1 MPKGRMQTQSIST
14 RFNMTLAIIVALIML
29 FFAGVAVHFTGQR
42 NSEALDEKLDNYI
55 SISRVGLEAPLWNFD
70 YPIVEGY
77 LESLILDKSIVF
89 AGVTSTDGSEI
100 IREKQDG
107 GELDYTTISEGRDYS
122 VREGTIIHDGNEIGV
137 IRLVASREAL
147 HEEILTNTIAIG
159 VVTLIVLATITL
171 ASVLISRRYI
181 VRPLAALQK
190 SASAI
195 GAGNLDT
202 SINLSTKDEIGQLA
216 GSFSLMRQSIRQLV
230 EELRQANETLEARV
244 VERTREVTA
253 ARQKLV
259 DAIGS
264 TSEGFAFFN
273 ADDTLILHNE
283 QYLNLLYG
291 ETKVEIKPGMSFEE
305 ILRLGIKDE
314 LIDVESGDPEDF
326 IKKRLEQHRNP
337 ASSILQKR
345 GKGKWIQISETKTSD
360 GGTVAVFSD
369 VSELKLRETELTE
382 KTVMLENLSSQLA
395 KYLSPQIYAS
405 IFEGNN
411 EVKLAANRK
420 KLTVFFSDIEGFTET
435 AERMESEELTGL
447 LNNYLTEMSRIAI
460 EHGATIDKYVGDAI
474 VIFFGDPE
482 SRGIKDDA
490 LACARMAITM
500 SERMTELQDQWK
512 KAGILEPLRCRI
524 GIHTDYCTV
533 GNFGSESRLDYTII
547 GRGVNTASRLESAA
561 EPGQIL
567 VSYATHAHICDE
579 IPCTPRGK
587 IEVKGIPYPIE
598 VFEVATS
605 RTSALQK
612 DIDESAPDRL
622 TLDLEALS
630 KRNAKN
636 SRDYSRSC
644 FRISRTAQEAASR
657 SKPVSS

>member
-14 RFNMTLAIIVALIML
+14 RFNLTLAIIVALIML
-29 FFAGVAVHFTGQR
+29 FFAGVAVHYTGQR

-100 IREKQDG
+100 VRKKQNSGD
-107 GELDYTTISEGRDYS
+107 LDYTTISEGRDYS
-122 VREGTIIHDGNEIGV
+122 VREGTIIHDGSEIGV

-147 HEEILTNTIAIG
+147 HEEILTNTFAIG

-202 SINLSTKDEIGQLA
+202 SISLTAKDEIGQLA

-283 QYLNLLYG
+283 QYLKLLYG
-291 ETKVEIKPGMSFEE
+291 EAKVEIKPGMSFEE

-314 LIDVESGDPEDF
+314 LIDVETGDPEDF

-405 IFEGNN
+405 IFEGTN

-447 LNNYLTEMSRIAI
+447 LNNYLTEMSKIAI

-482 SRGIKDDA
+482 SNGIREDA
-490 LACARMAITM
+490 IACARMAIAM

-533 GNFGSESRLDYTII
+533 GNFGSESRMDYTII

-579 IPCTPRGK
+579 IPCAPRGK

-598 VFEVATS
+598 VFEVSTS
-605 RTSALQK
+605 RTSALQR
-612 DIDESAPDRL
+612 DTDGSAPDRL
-622 TLDLEALS
+622 TLDVEALS
-630 KRNAKN
+630 
-636 SRDYSRSC
+636 
-644 FRISRTAQEAASR
+644 EAEREKFAGLLKVLLSDLRKDASGG
-657 SKPVSS
+657 KPE

>member
-1 MPKGRMQTQSIST
+1 MQTQSIST
-14 RFNMTLAIIVALIML
+14 RFNLTLAIIVAIIML
-29 FFAGVAVHFTGQR
+29 FFAGAAVHFTGQR

-89 AGVTSTDGSEI
+89 AGVTSTDGSEV
-100 IREKQDG
+100 IREKQNSGDI
-107 GELDYTTISEGRDYS
+107 DYTTISEGRDYS
-122 VREGTIIHDGNEIGV
+122 VREGKIVHDGNEIGV

-171 ASVLISRRYI
+171 ASVLISRRHI
-181 VRPLAALQK
+181 VKPLAELQK

-202 SINLSTKDEIGQLA
+202 GISLSAKDEIGQLA

-283 QYLNLLYG
+283 QYLKLLYG
-291 ETKVEIKPGMSFEE
+291 DTRVEIKPGMSFEE

-314 LIDVESGDPEDF
+314 LIDVETGDPEDF

-337 ASSILQKR
+337 TSSILQKR

-405 IFEGNN
+405 IFEGTN

-447 LNNYLTEMSRIAI
+447 LNNYLTEMSKIAI

-482 SRGIKDDA
+482 SRGIREDA
-490 LACARMAITM
+490 LACARMAIAM

-533 GNFGSESRLDYTII
+533 GNFGSESRMDYTII

-579 IPCTPRGK
+579 IPCAPRGK

-598 VFEVATS
+598 VFEIATS
-605 RTSALQK
+605 RTSALQAE
-612 DIDESAPDRL
+612 IDGSAPDRL
-622 TLDLEALS
+622 TLDMEALS
-630 KRNAKN
+630 GTEREKFAGLLETLLADLKN
-636 SRDYSRSC
+636 GTRGG
-644 FRISRTAQEAASR
+644 
-657 SKPVSS
+657 KPE

>member
-1 MPKGRMQTQSIST
+1 MQTQSIST
-14 RFNMTLAIIVALIML
+14 RFNLTLAIIVAIIML
-29 FFAGVAVHFTGQR
+29 FFAGAAVHFTGQR

-89 AGVTSTDGSEI
+89 AGVTSTDGSEVV
-100 IREKQDG
+100 REKQNSGDI
-107 GELDYTTISEGRDYS
+107 DYTTISEGRDYS
-122 VREGTIIHDGNEIGV
+122 VREGKIVHDGNEIGV

-171 ASVLISRRYI
+171 ASVLISRRHI
-181 VRPLAALQK
+181 VKPLAELQK

-202 SINLSTKDEIGQLA
+202 SISLSAQDEIGQLA

-244 VERTREVTA
+244 VERTSEVTA

-283 QYLNLLYG
+283 QYLKLLYG
-291 ETKVEIKPGMSFEE
+291 DTRVEIKPGMSFEE

-314 LIDVESGDPEDF
+314 LIDVETGDPEDF
-326 IKKRLEQHRNP
+326 IKRRLEQHRNP
-337 ASSILQKR
+337 TSSILQKR

-405 IFEGNN
+405 IFEGTN

-447 LNNYLTEMSRIAI
+447 LNNYLTEMSKIAI

-482 SRGIKDDA
+482 SRGIREDA
-490 LACARMAITM
+490 LACARMAIAM

-533 GNFGSESRLDYTII
+533 GNFGSESRMDYTII

-579 IPCTPRGK
+579 ILCAPRGK

-598 VFEVATS
+598 VFEIATS
-605 RTSALQK
+605 RTSALQAE
-612 DIDESAPDRL
+612 IDGSAPDRL
-622 TLDLEALS
+622 TLDMEALS
-630 KRNAKN
+630 GKEREKFAGLLETLLSDLKN
-636 SRDYSRSC
+636 GTRGG
-644 FRISRTAQEAASR
+644 
-657 SKPVSS
+657 KPE